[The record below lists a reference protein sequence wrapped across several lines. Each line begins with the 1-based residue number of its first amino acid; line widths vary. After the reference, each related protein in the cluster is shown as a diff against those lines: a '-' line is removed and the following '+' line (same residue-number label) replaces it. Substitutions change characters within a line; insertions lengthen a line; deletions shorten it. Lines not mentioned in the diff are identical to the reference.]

1 MSKKKKVSSEND
13 IALKNYVQGYNIIK
27 QHPMFSPLLSH
38 VHDYRSKNNLC
49 PENGWAV
56 ISRNGYLH
64 VHPTRRGDPQEW
76 AYVIAHCL
84 LHLGLGH
91 FQDKADS
98 MKWNTACDCFIARFL
113 ADMKLGRAP
122 GDLLHTVE
130 FTAPSE
136 ERLYN
141 DFVEKGIPPSL
152 SGFGTA
158 GLNSGDM
165 VWAPEKKDWSGRKTN
180 WMDCFAKGLSLA
192 VTSAVNVA
200 AGQESFLSAD
210 KESLT
215 AAAKAKNWFIS
226 SYPLLGALASG
237 FTIIEDPI
245 ICTRMDISVAAVN
258 AYLREI
264 YMNPAA
270 GLDDYECRFVMAHEL
285 LHVGLR
291 HQARCQGRDP
301 YLWNVACDYVING
314 WLVEMGLGELPNIG
328 TLYDPEL
335 KGLSAE
341 SIYDRIVLDIRTYR
355 KLATLRGIGLGD
367 MLDKDMP
374 DWWATGEG
382 VNLDDFYRRSL
393 GQGLSY
399 HEEQGRGYIP
409 AGLIEEI
416 RALSQPPVPWDV
428 ELAQWFDNYFSPLEK
443 VRSYARPSRRQ
454 SSTPDIPRARWI
466 PAAGS
471 EEGRTYGVILDTSG
485 SMDRSLLAKALGAIA
500 SYSISR
506 DVPFV
511 RVVFCDAN
519 SYDQG
524 YMAPENI
531 AHSVKVK
538 GRGGTILQPG
548 IDLLE
553 KAEDFPKNGPLLI
566 ITDGYC
572 EPLKIH
578 REHAFLIPKG
588 SNLPFI
594 PKGKV
599 FTFS

>member
-1 MSKKKKVSSEND
+1 MAKKKNIPTNNIAYENY
-13 IALKNYVQGYNIIK
+13 IKGYNIINH
-27 QHPMFSPLLSH
+27 HPMFAPLLH
-38 VHDYRSKNNLC
+38 HIHYVRTEGNLC
-49 PENGWAV
+49 PEKGWAV
-56 ISRNGYLH
+56 ITRNGYLH
-64 VHPTRRGDPQEW
+64 VHPTRRGEPLEW

-91 FQDKADS
+91 FQVKDDNI
-98 MKWNTACDCFIARFL
+98 KWNTACDCFIAKFL

-122 GDLLHTVE
+122 SEIQFKID
-130 FTAPSE
+130 FAAPSE
-136 ERLYN
+136 EKLYN
-141 DFVEKGIPPSL
+141 EFVENSIPPSL
-152 SGFGTA
+152 TGFGTA
-158 GLNSGDM
+158 GDNIGDM
-165 VWAPEKKDWSGRKTN
+165 VMAEARTDWYGRKTD
-180 WMDCFAKGLSLA
+180 WEACFARGLSMA

-200 AGQESFLSAD
+200 GGYEPFLGAD
-210 KESLT
+210 KECLT
-215 AAAKAKNWFIS
+215 TAVKAKNWFIS
-226 SYPLLGALASG
+226 SFPLLGALSAS
-237 FTIIEDPI
+237 FTIIEDPL
-245 ICTRMDISVAAVN
+245 ICARMDISVAAVN
-258 AYLREI
+258 AYMKEI

-270 GLDDYECRFVMAHEL
+270 GLDEYECRFVMAHEL

-301 YLWNVACDYVING
+301 YLWNIACDYVING
-314 WLVEMGLGELPNIG
+314 WLVEMELGELPKIG
-328 TLYDPEL
+328 TLYDPDL

-341 SIYDRIVLDIRTYR
+341 AIYDRIVCDCRKFR

-367 MLDKDMP
+367 ILEKDNR
-374 DWWATGEG
+374 DWWETGEG
-382 VNLDDFYRRSL
+382 ISLDGFYRRLL
-393 GQGLSY
+393 GQGLLY
-399 HEEQGRGYIP
+399 HEEQERGYIP

-416 RALSQPPVPWDV
+416 RALSHPPFPWDV

-454 SSTPDIPRARWI
+454 SSTPDIPRPRWI

-471 EEGRTYGVILDTSG
+471 EDGRTYGVILDTSG

-506 DVPFV
+506 DVPYV
-511 RVVFCDAN
+511 RVVFCDAAV
-519 SYDQG
+519 YDQG
-524 YMAPENI
+524 YMAPEAI
-531 AHSVKVK
+531 ADRVKVR

-548 IDLLE
+548 IDLVE
-553 KAEDFPKNGPLLI
+553 KSEDFPKEGPLLI

-588 SNLPFI
+588 RNLPFS

-599 FTFS
+599 FRFS